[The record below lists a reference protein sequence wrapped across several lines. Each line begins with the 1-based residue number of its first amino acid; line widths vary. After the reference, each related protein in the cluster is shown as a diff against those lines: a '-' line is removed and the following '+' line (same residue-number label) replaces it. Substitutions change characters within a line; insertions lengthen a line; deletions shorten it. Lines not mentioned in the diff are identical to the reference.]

1 MIFKVEGGQAR
12 GYKKTRSTERVFYS
26 QILFCFSFAQAFDQA
41 RFFARGGI
49 FVDDAF
55 LRGRIEFDLRLP
67 HGGGGVL
74 VAGINGLGRFFGDG
88 AGLGFDQTIALAAA
102 DIFANFF
109 LGGSGICQ
117 FDFLRWNYKS
127 DCDTQNF
134 KSCVRVV
141 ILLEMRESAK
151 FTGGSGR

>member
-1 MIFKVEGGQAR
+1 MSNSIFDWPASLK
-12 GYKKTRSTERVFYS
+12 
-26 QILFCFSFAQAFDQA
+26 
-41 RFFARGGI
+41 RFVRFTTAKAED
-49 FVDDAF
+49 VNDA
-55 LRGRIEFDLRLP
+55 LD
-67 HGGGGVL
+67 
-74 VAGINGLGRFFGDG
+74 GLS
-88 AGLGFDQTIALAAA
+88 AGLDTVEANIARSVKLPVGTADQTIALAAA

-151 FTGGSGR
+151 FTRGSGR